1 MSAGHD
7 HAGDPGGRPHSLIH
21 RLDPRAKIV
30 GLVAVTAVSV
40 STPLTA
46 WPVWIGCAV
55 VLASV
60 AALAGVGPGLIW
72 RRSRAVLP
80 LVLFVA
86 VFLPFVRDGGRV
98 WSVGPLSVSDAGL
111 QVLIAVT
118 AKALIGTVSAVL
130 LAATTTVPQILHGL
144 ETMRVPRLLTLIA
157 AFMYRYLFVIRD
169 ELRRMRTALASR
181 GYRPRS
187 LLAIAPLGRM
197 VTAMFL
203 RSYGRGERVYLAMAA
218 RGYRDEMPQI
228 APMTVGRA
236 DVVFIAAVVLTLVP
250 LRVIL

>member
-1 MSAGHD
+1 VSAGHV
-7 HAGDPGGRPHSLIH
+7 HASGPAGRRTSLIH

-46 WPVWIGCAV
+46 WPVWLGCVAV
-55 VLASV
+55 LITV
-60 AALAGVGPGLIW
+60 AGLAGVGPRLIW
-72 RRSRAVLP
+72 RRARVVLP

-86 VFLPFVRDGGRV
+86 VFIPFAREGDRH
-98 WSVGPLSVSDAGL
+98 WSLGPIGVSDTGL
-111 QVLIAVT
+111 ALLAEVS
-118 AKALIGTVSAVL
+118 AKAVIGTVCAVV
-130 LAATTTVPQILHGL
+130 LAATTPVSDLIRGL
-144 ETMRVPRLLTLIA
+144 EALRVPRLLTLIA

-169 ELRRMRTALASR
+169 ELRRMRTALSAR
-181 GYRPRS
+181 GYRPRN
-187 LLAIAPLGRM
+187 LLAVAPLGRM

-218 RGYRDEMPQI
+218 RGYRGTMPQLAVLRI
-228 APMTVGRA
+228 GAA
-236 DVVFIAAVVLTLVP
+236 DVVFVLAVLAAVLP